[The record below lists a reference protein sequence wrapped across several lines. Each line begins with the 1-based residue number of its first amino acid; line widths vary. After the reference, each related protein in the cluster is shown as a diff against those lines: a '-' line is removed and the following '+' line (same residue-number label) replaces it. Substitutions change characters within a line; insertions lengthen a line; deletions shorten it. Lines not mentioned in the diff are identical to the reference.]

1 MLVLS
6 RKPNERI
13 VVSGVIRIT
22 VLDIRGDEV
31 RIGIEAPAGVSIVWD
46 ESPPPPDRPEDEA
59 PAGGEGS
66 DSLAPR

>member
-31 RIGIEAPAGVSIVWD
+31 RIGIEAPAGISIIGD
-46 ESPPPPDRPEDEA
+46 EPPPPPDQPEDEA

>member
-6 RKPNERI
+6 RKANERI
-13 VVSGVIRIT
+13 LVDGVVLIT
-22 VLDIRGDEV
+22 VLDICGDEV
-31 RIGIEAPAGVSIVWD
+31 RIGIEAPAGISIVWD
-46 ESPPPPDRPEDEA
+46 EPPPPPDPPEDEA

>member
-22 VLDIRGDEV
+22 VLDICGDEV
-31 RIGIEAPAGVSIVWD
+31 RIGIEAPAGVSIVCD
-46 ESPPPPDRPEDEA
+46 EPRAPPDRSKAEVPES
-59 PAGGEGS
+59 G
-66 DSLAPR
+66 